1 MHGSEVDDS
10 FAVGP
15 RTGNPL
21 GSHFADKE
29 AVTGTSDIFFPWR
42 CILDGSGF
50 VADTTFDYMLMH
62 LAFHIDERMADSA
75 GDHGGAPT
83 IRAGQR

>member
-1 MHGSEVDDS
+1 MHWPQIDDS

-21 GSHFADKE
+21 GSYFADKQ
-29 AVTGTSDIFFPWR
+29 AVTRAPDIFFPLR
-42 CILDGSGF
+42 CILDGCGF

-75 GDHGGAPT
+75 GDHGGTPT
-83 IRAGQR
+83 VRAGQR